1 MKNIVFINAV
11 KRYELYN
18 FKAAAEQYNSRSS
31 LKTRKLGQLAMS
43 FLKLSVIAS
52 SLGLGCLLL
61 MAQPASA
68 QTPTV
73 HKLGVLTSSDS
84 QLGDGS
90 YFDSYEIA
98 GSEGQRVTIS
108 LDSSDFNA
116 FLGLADSE
124 GNLVASNDDATD
136 SNQNAFLSLTL
147 PKDDVYTVFA
157 TSRNPQVSGDYRMVL
172 RNFSPPR
179 RSAVASSSGSSELRP
194 VINPFSALLL
204 LGLGFAMFGGGG
216 DSSAGNTAYPD
227 PAFRNTSQP
236 HRPAQPSAP
245 RAPAIDPFFDGPM

>member
-1 MKNIVFINAV
+1 
-11 KRYELYN
+11 
-18 FKAAAEQYNSRSS
+18 
-31 LKTRKLGQLAMS
+31 MS
-43 FLKLSVIAS
+43 FLKLSAITS

-61 MAQPASA
+61 MTPPASA

-73 HKLGVLTSSDS
+73 HKLGVLTSSDP

-90 YFDSYEIA
+90 YFDSYEIE

-108 LDSSDFNA
+108 LDSSDFDA
-116 FLGLADSE
+116 FLGLVDSE

-157 TSRNPQVSGDYRMVL
+157 TSRYPEVSGDYRMAL

-179 RSAVASSSGSSELRP
+179 RSAIASSSGQSELRP
-194 VINPFSALLL
+194 VIDPFSALLL
-204 LGLGFAMFGGGG
+204 VGLGMSMFGGGG
-216 DSSAGNTAYPD
+216 DSYAGDTTYPD
-227 PAFRNTSQP
+227 PAFRPASEP
-236 HRPAQPSAP
+236 YRPTQPSAP
-245 RAPAIDPFFDGPM
+245 RVPAVAPLWDGPM